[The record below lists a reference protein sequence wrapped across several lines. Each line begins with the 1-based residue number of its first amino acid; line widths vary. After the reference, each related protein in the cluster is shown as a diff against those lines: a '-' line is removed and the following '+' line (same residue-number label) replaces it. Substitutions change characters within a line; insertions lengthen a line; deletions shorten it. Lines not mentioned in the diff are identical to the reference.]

1 MQRTAALAAVTALT
15 MSALPSKLEAQ
26 AWGPAK
32 GEGSVSGTFQ
42 RVNADGHYL
51 EDHSKLPGYR
61 TRASNAVIYASYGIS
76 DRLALGL
83 SVPYVSVKYLGPDE
97 PLNLP
102 DNVLDDGTYHGT
114 LQDLRFEARYN
125 LLLRPIALTP
135 MVAAVIPSHSYDT
148 LGESAAGRDF
158 QEYHVGLFAGRFLDP
173 VLPRAYLQA
182 GYSYAYVRQDL
193 DIPLNYSSFGLEAGF
208 FVTDGVQVSFLWNKL
223 TSHGGLTFTELFE
236 APPEVFVNL
245 DRVVKASYD
254 HVGAAVTVRLGGSLS
269 AYANY
274 LWFVKGKDAHYGSGF
289 SLGLGWS
296 FRTSRADDV
305 PLFPPATGAAAA
317 SRRFPVTAP
326 AKSP

>member
-1 MQRTAALAAVTALT
+1 MRRTAALAAGIALA
-15 MSALPSKLEAQ
+15 MAARPSELSAQ
-26 AWGPAK
+26 AWGPAR
-32 GEGSVSGTFQ
+32 GEGSVSATFQ

-61 TRASNAVIYASYGIS
+61 TRASNAVLYASYGIS
-76 DRLALGL
+76 DKLAVGLG
-83 SVPYVSVKYLGPDE
+83 VPYVSVKYLGPDE

-114 LQDLRFEARYN
+114 LQDLRFEVRYN
-125 LLLRPIALTP
+125 LLLRPLALTP

-158 QEYHVGLFAGRFLDP
+158 QEYHAGLFAGRFLDP

-182 GYSYAYVRQDL
+182 GYTFAYVRQDL

-223 TSHGGLTFTELFE
+223 WSHGGLTFTELFE

-245 DRVVKASYD
+245 DRVVKSSYD

-274 LWFVKGKDAHYGSGF
+274 LWFVRGKDAHYGSGF
-289 SLGLGWS
+289 SVGLGWS
-296 FRTSRADDV
+296 FRTPRADDV
-305 PLFPPATGAAAA
+305 PLFPSGIGAAAA
-317 SRRFPVTAP
+317 RRHFPGAP
-326 AKSP
+326 

>member
-1 MQRTAALAAVTALT
+1 MDDAFAELVDADVDVRRACKLVGRPRSTHYWRARPKPAVSPPRAPRPVPANALT
-15 MSALPSKLEAQ
+15 PPER
-26 AWGPAK
+26 
-32 GEGSVSGTFQ
+32 E
-42 RVNADGHYL
+42 RV
-51 EDHSKLPGYR
+51 
-61 TRASNAVIYASYGIS
+61 
-76 DRLALGL
+76 LALL
-83 SVPYVSVKYLGPDE
+83 RDPSFVDKSPAQVWARL
-97 PLNLP
+97 
-102 DNVLDDGTYHGT
+102 LDDGTYHGT

-193 DIPLNYSSFGLEAGF
+193 DIPLNYSTFGLEAGF